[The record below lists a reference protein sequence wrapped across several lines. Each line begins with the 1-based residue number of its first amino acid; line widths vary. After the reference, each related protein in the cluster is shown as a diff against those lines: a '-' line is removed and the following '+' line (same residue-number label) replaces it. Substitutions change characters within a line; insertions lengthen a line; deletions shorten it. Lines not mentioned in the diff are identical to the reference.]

1 MPFPAS
7 ANSFEKSNPAGLGIT
22 IMPSSISDLDGL
34 APSFAVKLKKA
45 GIRTTEKLLETAK
58 SLRGRQMLAEE
69 TEIDEKQLL
78 RVANLIDRMRIK
90 GVGQEYAELLEAV
103 GVVTLKELRYRNPAR
118 LAKAMADANVKRK
131 LVRALPSEHTV
142 ERWID
147 HAKKLPM
154 KISY

>member
-1 MPFPAS
+1 
-7 ANSFEKSNPAGLGIT
+7 
-22 IMPSSISDLDGL
+22 MPSSISELVGL
-34 APSFAVKLKKA
+34 GPSFAIKMKNI

-58 SLRGRQMLAEE
+58 SVKGRQMLAEK
-69 TEIDEKQLL
+69 TEIDQAQLL

-103 GVVTLKELRYRNPAR
+103 GVVTVKELRYRNPAR
-118 LAKAMADANVKRK
+118 LAEAMVQANAKRK
-131 LVRALPSEHTV
+131 LVRVLPSEHTI

-147 HAKKLPM
+147 HAKKLPV